1 MEIKNI
7 NSNSNR
13 NLQLVST
20 FGEKNQHSYIDLL
33 EFKYN
38 IDGEI
43 YTVRD
48 IFTELFTLK
57 EENKKLKEELN
68 KQLTLINKVQNL
80 ITTSIDLLDARTL
93 KALNEIEEIK
103 EIIKILK

>member
-1 MEIKNI
+1 MEITNI
-7 NSNSNR
+7 NTNSNK

-43 YTVRD
+43 YTIRD
-48 IFTELFTLK
+48 IFRELFTLK
-57 EENKKLKEELN
+57 EENKKLKEELS

-93 KALNEIEEIK
+93 KALNEIEEIR

>member
-1 MEIKNI
+1 MEITNI
-7 NSNSNR
+7 NTNSNK

-43 YTVRD
+43 YTIRD

-57 EENKKLKEELN
+57 EENKKLKEELS

>member
-43 YTVRD
+43 YTLRD

-57 EENKKLKEELN
+57 EENKKLKEELS

-103 EIIKILK
+103 EIIKNLK

>member
-1 MEIKNI
+1 MEITNI
-7 NSNSNR
+7 NTNSNK

-43 YTVRD
+43 YTIRD
-48 IFTELFTLK
+48 IFRELFTLK
-57 EENKKLKEELN
+57 EENKKLKEELS
-68 KQLTLINKVQNL
+68 KHLTLINKVQNL

>member
-1 MEIKNI
+1 MEITNI
-7 NSNSNR
+7 NTNSNK

-43 YTVRD
+43 YTIRD
-48 IFTELFTLK
+48 IFRELFTLK
-57 EENKKLKEELN
+57 EENKKLKEELS

-80 ITTSIDLLDARTL
+80 ITTSIEQLDARTL

>member
-13 NLQLVST
+13 NLQFVST

-57 EENKKLKEELN
+57 EENKKLKEELS

>member
-57 EENKKLKEELN
+57 EENKKLKEELS

>member
-20 FGEKNQHSYIDLL
+20 FSEKNQHSYIDLL

-57 EENKKLKEELN
+57 EENKKLKEELS

>member
-1 MEIKNI
+1 MEITNI
-7 NSNSNR
+7 NTNSNK

-57 EENKKLKEELN
+57 EENKKLKEELS

>member
-13 NLQLVST
+13 NLQLVTT

-57 EENKKLKEELN
+57 EENKKLKEELS